1 MSQLNSKAGA
11 LDLNYQDQI
20 DLQTSTVFE
29 KNRTVFHYTF
39 KLELYIDHLVV
50 PSRGEVV

>member
-29 KNRTVFHYTF
+29 KKMNCFS
-39 KLELYIDHLVV
+39 LHLQA
-50 PSRGEVV
+50 